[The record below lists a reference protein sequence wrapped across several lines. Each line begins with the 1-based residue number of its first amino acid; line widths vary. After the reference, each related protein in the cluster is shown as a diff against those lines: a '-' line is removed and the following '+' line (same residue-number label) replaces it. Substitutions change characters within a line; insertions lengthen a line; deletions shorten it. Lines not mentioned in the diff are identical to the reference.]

1 MAFYDEL
8 KVHSFNNLVKDDPVM
23 KCLHY
28 NYSLIHYSI
37 LQLHSE
43 IFGLD
48 TLSNANSNIF
58 N

>member
-23 KCLHY
+23 KCIHY
-28 NYSLIHYSI
+28 HNSLIHYSI
-37 LQLHSE
+37 LQFYLQ

-48 TLSNANSNIF
+48 IIERKF
-58 N
+58 KYI